1 MAHHGGIAGA
11 LRHLDCL
18 QCLGQAA
25 DLVHLD
31 QDRVR
36 GAQLDAL
43 PQAGGVRDEQV
54 VAHQLDLPAQALGQP
69 HPAVPVL
76 LGEAVLDGDDGV
88 AVDELLPVVDHLVG
102 RQAPALALQ
111 LVQAGLL
118 VIELARGGVHRKR
131 EVAARLEARL
141 AHGTHQVLEGL
152 GIRLQVGGKAALVAH
167 AGGKAGLAQYVLQG
181 VVHLARPAQRGLE
194 VGRAHGHD
202 HELLEVHVVVRVDA
216 AVQHVHH
223 RHGQGVPVRAAQVLV
238 QRQVRARGRGA
249 CDGKRRAQ
257 DGVCAQATLVG
268 GAVRRDHRAVHGALV
283 GSLHA
288 NQKLADLAVHVR
300 DGIEHAL
307 AQVAVLVA
315 VAQLNGLELAGR
327 RTGGNDGAAKRP
339 VLERYLH
346 LDGRVCA
353 GIQHLACVY
362 VLDLA
367 HVGLLTDCLPPLT
380 LTTS

>member
-11 LRHLDCL
+11 LRHLDRL
-18 QCLGQAA
+18 QGLGEAA

-31 QDRVR
+31 QDRVG

-43 PQAGGVRDEQV
+43 LQACGVRHKQV
-54 VAHQLDLPAQALGQP
+54 VAHKLDLPAQALGQP

-131 EVAARLEARL
+131 EVATRLEARL
-141 AHGTHQVLEGL
+141 AHGAHQVLKGL
-152 GIRLQVGGKAALVAH
+152 GVRLQVGGKAALVAH
-167 AGGKAGLAQYVLQG
+167 AGGKAGLAQHVLQG
-181 VVHLARPAQRGLE
+181 VVHLARPPQRGLE

-202 HELLEVHVVVRVDA
+202 HELLKVHVVVRVDA

-223 RHGQGVPVRAAQVLV
+223 RHGQGVAVCAAQVLV
-238 QRQVRARGRGA
+238 QRQVRARGRRT
-249 CDGKRRAQ
+249 CHGKRRAQ
-257 DGVCAQATLVG
+257 DGVGAQAALVG
-268 GAVRRDHRAVHGALV
+268 GAVCCDHRAVNSALV
-283 GSLHA
+283 RGLHA
-288 NQKLADLAVHVR
+288 NKQPADLAVHVL
-300 DGIEHAL
+300 DGVQDAL

-315 VAQLNGLELAGR
+315 VA
-327 RTGGNDGAAKRP
+327 
-339 VLERYLH
+339 
-346 LDGRVCA
+346 
-353 GIQHLACVY
+353 
-362 VLDLA
+362 
-367 HVGLLTDCLPPLT
+367 
-380 LTTS
+380 